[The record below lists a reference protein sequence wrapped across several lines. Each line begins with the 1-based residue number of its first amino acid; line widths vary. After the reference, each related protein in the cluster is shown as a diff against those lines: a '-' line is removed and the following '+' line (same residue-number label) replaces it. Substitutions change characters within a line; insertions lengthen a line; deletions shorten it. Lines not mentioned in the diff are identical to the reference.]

1 MIFRESAINV
11 SALHSC
17 TLTDKLFRLFWA
29 HGRMNIKTRHDD
41 FPITLGIEE
50 EFFLVD
56 PKTRE
61 LVADPDPGFFDDCK
75 SVESPHNYVH
85 ELFRSQIES
94 NSRVCSSVDEIRQS
108 FIESRNTMIELA
120 AKYGATIMAAS
131 THPTGSWQSQ
141 MTTRMERYQRFT
153 ETYQA
158 SVRRFFISGMHIHA
172 GFGDPDMRIR
182 VMTGLRR
189 YLPLLHALSTSSPFA
204 AGNETGFK
212 SYRLTLVGALPRTG
226 IPGPL
231 YSYADYDEL
240 LQSYRAM
247 NFVKDGSELWWDIRP
262 SHRFSTIEM
271 RICDVC
277 TRIEDAM
284 SIVAL
289 YACLIRWLMRNE
301 QMNQVLS
308 EPLTEIIVENRWIAQ
323 RYGVVS
329 FFGVPGEESGRI
341 DIYDYAK
348 TLLDQL
354 IDDAHAL
361 NCVEE
366 LYRCTSIIR
375 EGTGADRQIDLYR
388 MEKLNGGTHEE
399 ALAKVIDL
407 ILEDTQAGLGY
418 R

>member
-1 MIFRESAINV
+1 
-11 SALHSC
+11 
-17 TLTDKLFRLFWA
+17 
-29 HGRMNIKTRHDD
+29 MNIKTSRND
-41 FPITLGIEE
+41 FPITLGVEE

-56 PKTRE
+56 PQTRD
-61 LVADPDPGFFDDCK
+61 LVADPNPGFFDDCK
-75 SVESPHNYVH
+75 HVDSPHKFVH

-94 NSRVCSSVDEIRQS
+94 NSRVCNSISEIRQ
-108 FIESRNTMIELA
+108 FFAESRNTVLEIA
-120 AKYGATIMAAS
+120 DKYGATIMAAS

-141 MTTRMERYQRFT
+141 ITTSMKRYKRFT
-153 ETYQA
+153 ETFQG

-172 GFGDPDMRIR
+172 GFGDRDMRIK
-182 VMTGLRR
+182 VMTALRR

-231 YSYADYDEL
+231 NSYAEYDQL

-247 NFVKDGSELWWDIRP
+247 SFVNDGSELWWDIRP
-262 SHRFSTIEM
+262 SHHFPTIEL

-277 TRIEDAM
+277 TRIDDAM

-289 YACLIRWLMRNE
+289 YACLIRCLMRKALCNE
-301 QMNQVLS
+301 LPV
-308 EPLTEIIVENRWIAQ
+308 EPLTEIIMENRWIAQ

-329 FFGVPGEESGRI
+329 FFGDQSREGGRI
-341 DIYDYAK
+341 DIDDCIK
-348 TLLDQL
+348 ELLDQL
-354 IDDAHAL
+354 TDDAHAL

-366 LYRCTSIIR
+366 LHRCTTIIR

-388 MEKLNGGTHEE
+388 MKKLNGCTHDE
-399 ALAKVIDL
+399 ALRHVIQMV
-407 ILEDTQAGLGY
+407 LEDTQSGLGY
-418 R
+418 Q